1 MAFDF
6 HRALSLGRRAYR
18 LFQTVQ
24 ELRGAR
30 PDSPAR
36 PPSSGRRDDAR
47 PRDGGAP
54 GHPGETSTSSSP
66 GPLLPDFTGRA
77 RVQYAPLPGP
87 AAGPGEVVW
96 TWVPYEE
103 MDGRGKDRPVLLVG
117 RDGDHLLGLM
127 LTSRDRN
134 DGVHADA
141 DYVDVGSGPWDRRGR
156 PSQAK
161 LDRILRV
168 DPDRV
173 RREGGVLDP
182 ARFEAVGDALA
193 RVQGWER

>member
-18 LFQTVQ
+18 LFKAVQ
-24 ELRGAR
+24 EVRGAR

-36 PPSSGRRDDAR
+36 PAPPRRH
-47 PRDGGAP
+47 DGGAP
-54 GHPGETSTSSSP
+54 
-66 GPLLPDFTGRA
+66 LPDFTGRA

-96 TWVPYEE
+96 TWVPYQE

-117 RDGDHLLGLM
+117 REGEHLLGLM
-127 LTSRDRN
+127 LTTRDRN
-134 DGVHADA
+134 DGVRTDA

-156 PSQAK
+156 PSEVK
-161 LDRILRV
+161 LDRVLRV
-168 DPDRV
+168 DPARV

-182 ARFEAVGDALA
+182 ARFKAVGDALA